1 MKYLVTIIIIL
12 SSLRFFAQNTGSDI
26 TNIDSSYNEK
36 SYVLQV
42 DSIYIK
48 GTLLLPDTTG
58 KVPVVLIIAGSGP
71 TDRNGNNPVMQNN
84 SLKMLAE
91 GLADN
96 NIASLRYDKRGI
108 AKSKIENLKESDLRF
123 EDYINDAVDWTKI
136 LKADT
141 TFNKLVIIG
150 HSEGSLIGMVAAL
163 KSGADKYISLA
174 GTGKPANQIIRDQLK
189 SQPEYISQPAIKTL
203 EILEKGD
210 TTHSVTP
217 MLYSFFRPDVQ
228 PYLLSWF
235 KYDPAKE
242 IAKLKM
248 QVLLVQGTTD
258 IQVSMENLD
267 LLKKAKPDAE
277 TLIIDGMNHILKTA
291 PEDKMKNIATYYNPT
306 LPIAKGLLE
315 GIVEFIK
322 K

>member
-1 MKYLVTIIIIL
+1 
-12 SSLRFFAQNTGSDI
+12 
-26 TNIDSSYNEK
+26 
-36 SYVLQV
+36 
-42 DSIYIK
+42 
-48 GTLLLPDTTG
+48 
-58 KVPVVLIIAGSGP
+58 
-71 TDRNGNNPVMQNN
+71 
-84 SLKMLAE
+84 
-91 GLADN
+91 
-96 NIASLRYDKRGI
+96 
-108 AKSKIENLKESDLRF
+108 
-123 EDYINDAVDWTKI
+123 
-136 LKADT
+136 
-141 TFNKLVIIG
+141 
-150 HSEGSLIGMVAAL
+150 MVAAL
-163 KSGADKYISLA
+163 KSGADKYISLV

-217 MLYSFFRPDVQ
+217 MLYSLFRPDVQ